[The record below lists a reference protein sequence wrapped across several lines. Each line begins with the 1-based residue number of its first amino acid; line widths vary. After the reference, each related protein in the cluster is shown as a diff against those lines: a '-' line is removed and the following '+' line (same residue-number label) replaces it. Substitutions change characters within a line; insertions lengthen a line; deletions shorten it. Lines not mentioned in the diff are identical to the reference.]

1 MDTGG
6 QIRNAVLDRYF
17 ESTGQRWIIDYKTAI
32 PVTTGKTADPEQFL
46 QEQFLQEQKDRYRP
60 QLDRYR
66 ELVERLFADDPKPI
80 HIALYFTGLGELHEL

>member
-1 MDTGG
+1 VDAGG

-17 ESTGQRWIIDYKTAI
+17 ESTGQRWIIDYKTAM
-32 PVTTGKTADPEQFL
+32 PATADKTGDPEQFL

-60 QLDRYR
+60 QLERYR

-80 HIALYFTGLGELHEL
+80 RIALYFTGLGELHEL